1 MKQGY
6 AHTHVSLH
14 KSADTRLHG
23 SWLILVRA
31 IVGVLLLLTLIL
43 FIVSLPASFAILH
56 VPCSSGLCT
65 STSGQVTIKD
75 IQVLRQYGISLNA
88 YAIYWTALNVAIALG
103 WFVVGGVLAWRKS
116 DDWMAL
122 LSVLMLTSVG
132 ASFIISPTLTGPSIW
147 QLSVN
152 IWYPL
157 NSLSILSILALFPN
171 GRFAPRWIGWLLLL
185 YPVQLACYLVFLHQ
199 LHLPGWSLYNNPIN
213 AIAWFG
219 SLGVLALAQLYRY
232 FRVSNQIERQQTKW
246 VAFSFLM
253 FFVASFA
260 DTAAENL
267 LSIQQIGLLYV
278 LVTSLLTCTPLV
290 VPLAFGIA
298 ILRYRLWDIDI
309 IINRALVYGALTL
322 SIVGIYVLVVGYLG
336 ALFRSGSNLLISLI
350 AAGLVAVLF
359 QPLRVLLQRGAN
371 RLLYG
376 QRDEPYAVITG
387 LSRRLEATLAPDA
400 VLSTIVQTVA
410 QALKLP
416 YVAIL
421 LKQEDIFTIAAQVGN
436 EKVAPLTFPLLYQR
450 EVVGKLLLAPR
461 AAGEDFTPADLDLLN
476 ELTRQIGLAAYA
488 VRLTS
493 DLQRSNEHLQS
504 ARARLVTAREEERRR
519 LRRDLHDG
527 LGSALTS
534 VTFQLDAAGNLLDR
548 NPDAVRTLLKE
559 LKGQI
564 QVSIADIRRLV
575 YNLRPPIL
583 DEWGLVGAIREQVA
597 QYELNSVHV
606 TVEASEPFPALPAA
620 VEVAAYRIALEGL
633 ANVIKHAQATTC
645 TIRLVVSNDA
655 LTVEVQDNGRG
666 LPQNYH
672 AGVGISAMRE
682 RAAELGG
689 TCVMENVGDRA
700 TRVFAMLPRREE

>member
-1 MKQGY
+1 MKLEYVQPEAPASNQVAGQTDERLQGGWLLFVRVAWVVVLVLAVGLFSVSIPFTFTD
-6 AHTHVSLH
+6 AHTICVAVDCSHTSYLTPGLARELH
-14 KSADTRLHG
+14 QLGLSMDFYAY
-23 SWLILVRA
+23 LITTWSIILEFVYIA
-31 IVGVLLLLTLIL
+31 IGVLIFWRRPDDRMALISSFTLITFGAAFRGFNPESTLSPLLYVLSLVMAFFGNCCGGL
-43 FIVSLPASFAILH
+43 FF
-56 VPCSSGLCT
+56 
-65 STSGQVTIKD
+65 
-75 IQVLRQYGISLNA
+75 Y
-88 YAIYWTALNVAIALG
+88 
-103 WFVVGGVLAWRKS
+103 
-116 DDWMAL
+116 
-122 LSVLMLTSVG
+122 
-132 ASFIISPTLTGPSIW
+132 
-147 QLSVN
+147 
-152 IWYPL
+152 
-157 NSLSILSILALFPN
+157 LFPT
-171 GRFAPRWIGWLLLL
+171 GRFAPRWVGLLVLGWIIYWAINNLLLATIL
-185 YPVQLACYLVFLHQ
+185 TYSGLDFVIFL
-199 LHLPGWSLYNNPIN
+199 SLLISVV
-213 AIAWFG
+213 ATQF
-219 SLGVLALAQLYRY
+219 YRY
-232 FRVSNQIERQQTKW
+232 RRVAMPLQRQQTKW
-246 VAFSFLM
+246 VVFGISLALLGVLTVFTMATVS
-253 FFVASFA
+253 
-260 DTAAENL
+260 
-267 LSIQQIGLLYV
+267 LSIIPFLIAGSLLYIF
-278 LVTSLLTCTPLV
+278 LLLIPLSI
-290 VPLAFGIA
+290 GIA

-309 IINRALVYGALTL
+309 IINRALVYGALTI

-350 AAGLVAVLF
+350 AAGLVAVVF
-359 QPLRVLLQRGAN
+359 QPLRERIQRVAN
-371 RLLYG
+371 HLLYG

-416 YVAIL
+416 YAAIL
-421 LKQEDIFTIAAQVGN
+421 LKQEDKFTIAASSGN
-436 EKVAPLTFPLLYQR
+436 EKEALQAFPLVYQR

-461 AAGEDFTPADLDLLN
+461 APGEDFTPADLDLLN

-597 QYELNSVHV
+597 QYELNAVRV
-606 TVEASEPFPALPAA
+606 TVEASEPFPVLPAA

-645 TIRLVVSNDA
+645 TIRLVVSDDA

-689 TCVMENVGDRA
+689 SCVVENVSNKA
-700 TRVFAMLPRREE
+700 TRVFATLPRREE